1 MTKSTK
7 TTKST
12 KSAKTK
18 KHIYELALLCI
29 NSPMYYALYKDREL
43 CFETKKEGKI
53 LDCLHSMQCELQEK
67 RIDISAVYYAR
78 GPGNLSALKLAHTFL
93 HTLAVV
99 EGVKLHSC
107 DSFALLGDVAIF
119 AYGKRYFIKQDE
131 GIECVFLDKD
141 FDFKKTALNVAE
153 NMDKNHCIDSA
164 DSAVFVDSTDCAE
177 SMESI
182 DCVSVAKTKSKRKS
196 KIISTK
202 KSNPTISNEK
212 ISNAKKTNA
221 KQAKVI
227 FDSSFDFRFPCKLDI
242 SLFTSPCEPLY
253 ILPAV

>member
-1 MTKSTK
+1 M
-7 TTKST
+7 TKST

-43 CFETKKEGKI
+43 CFEAKKEGKI

-141 FDFKKTALNVAE
+141 FGFKKTALNVAE
-153 NMDKNHCIDSA
+153 NMDKNHCIDSV
-164 DSAVFVDSTDCAE
+164 DSADFMDSTDSAIFVKSADCAE
-177 SMESI
+177 SI
-182 DCVSVAKTKSKRKS
+182 DCASVATTKSKRKS

-221 KQAKVI
+221 KQAKLI
-227 FDSSFDFRFPCKLDI
+227 FDYSFDFRFPCKLDI

>member
-1 MTKSTK
+1 MTKSI
-7 TTKST
+7 KST
-12 KSAKTK
+12 QSK

-29 NSPMYYALYKDREL
+29 NSPMYYAVYKDREL
-43 CFETKKEGKI
+43 FFEAKKEGKI

-93 HTLAVV
+93 HTLAVM

-119 AYGKRYFIKQDE
+119 AYGKRYFIKRDKN
-131 GIECVFLDKD
+131 IECVFLDSSLE
-141 FDFKKTALNVAE
+141 TGISNVAQ
-153 NMDKNHCIDSA
+153 NMDKNHCVDSVDSA
-164 DSAVFVDSTDCAE
+164 DFVDCGCATT
-177 SMESI
+177 I
-182 DCVSVAKTKSKRKS
+182 KSS
-196 KIISTK
+196 IISTK
-202 KSNPTISNEK
+202 KPTN
-212 ISNAKKTNA
+212 
-221 KQAKVI
+221 QPKVI
-227 FDSSFDFRFPCKLDI
+227 FDSLFYFRFPCKLDI

>member
-43 CFETKKEGKI
+43 CFEAKKEGKI

-141 FDFKKTALNVAE
+141 FGFKKTALNVAE

-164 DSAVFVDSTDCAE
+164 DSADSVKPADCAE
-177 SMESI
+177 SI
-182 DCVSVAKTKSKRKS
+182 DCASVATTKSKRKS

-202 KSNPTISNEK
+202 KTNEK
-212 ISNAKKTNA
+212 ISNAKKTNT